1 MRLLYGLCIFLFMSV
16 LAYSQELMIYSGL
29 QNNLYFDFLDR
40 NYNDSKSSL
49 SSNIGFQYNR
59 FRNEEGG
66 LMLLSLN
73 YQKYSSYEKHRIG
86 GYSGTNDSTYFNKS
100 VLKLDFQPFGF
111 HFEDFA
117 FLNLGLGVEYRLG
130 EVFSTYRKSWSM
142 SGTNTSIPFTDANST
157 YSRQVVPIISGTLG
171 TKFQLYKKVN
181 LNVQYQFSISITPEL
196 KYCRAFKSF
205 WILGISKSLGED

>member
-16 LAYSQELMIYSGL
+16 RAYAQELMIYTGL

-49 SSNIGFQYNR
+49 SSNIGFQYNH
-59 FRNEEGG
+59 FRNKEGR
-66 LMLLSLN
+66 LILLSLN
-73 YQKYSSYEKHRIG
+73 YQKYNSYEKHRIG
-86 GYSGTNDSTYFNKS
+86 GYSNTNDSTYFNKS

-111 HFEDFA
+111 HFEDNA
-117 FLNLGLGVEYRLG
+117 FLNLGFGVEYRLT
-130 EVFSTYRKSWSM
+130 EVFSTHRKSSSM
-142 SGTNTSIPFTDANST
+142 SGTITSIPFTNANSS
-157 YSRQVVPIISGTLG
+157 YSKQVVPIISGTAG
-171 TKFQLYKKVN
+171 TKFLLYKNVN
-181 LNVQYQFSISITPEL
+181 LNLQYQFSISVTPEL

>member
-1 MRLLYGLCIFLFMSV
+1 MRLLYRLCIFLFMSV
-16 LAYSQELMIYSGL
+16 HAYAQELMIYSGL
-29 QNNLYFDFLDR
+29 QNNLYYDILDR

-49 SSNIGFQYNR
+49 SSNIGFQYNH

-66 LMLLSLN
+66 SILLGLN

-111 HFEDFA
+111 HFEDIA
-117 FLNLGLGVEYRLG
+117 FLNLGLGVEYRLS
-130 EVFSTYRKSWSM
+130 EEFSTYRKSSSM

-157 YSRQVVPIISGTLG
+157 YSRQVVPIISGTAG
-171 TKFQLYKKVN
+171 TKFQLYKNVN
-181 LNVQYQFSISITPEL
+181 LNVQYQFSFSITPEL